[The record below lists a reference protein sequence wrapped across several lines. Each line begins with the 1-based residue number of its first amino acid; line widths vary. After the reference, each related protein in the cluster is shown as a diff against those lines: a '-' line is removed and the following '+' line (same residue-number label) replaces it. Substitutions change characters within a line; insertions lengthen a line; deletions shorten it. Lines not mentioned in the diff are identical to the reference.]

1 MKPETF
7 EKMIRSVIGDEK
19 AQDFMTLIESGLFV
33 KPILVLTSLYVKDK
47 DNFLIVKDWYFLP
60 RKNKYLTKL
69 SLVMS
74 NSSKAE
80 NKASSF

>member
-1 MKPETF
+1 
-7 EKMIRSVIGDEK
+7 MIRSVIGDEK

-60 RKNKYLTKL
+60 RKNKYLTRL
-69 SLVMS
+69 NLGAWEVLVLAPFDIDS
-74 NSSKAE
+74 PL
-80 NKASSF
+80 